1 MGVCWITLG
10 GGWKSLFPLVQSS
23 GFLVCASF
31 LFYFLCGVLGFVLTF
46 FAFVFVGGF
55 FVLFVWFFA
64 FCFVCYCFV
73 VLFCLV
79 CFAFY
84 SPRPTPVGFQRTL
97 VSSTLVTRS
106 ILNSII
112 SHAHKEQ
119 ASQAGSLQPVTFPL
133 VAMAGCSPQALGT
146 ALGCCEGTWCA
157 SVRSGPYSYEAGGV
171 QMSQASSYSTSC
183 AKKQFFPCSFFV
195 LWLVPGSALP
205 LPHLTDTRWWWARLE
220 THPTAKKKK
229 KKKRE
234 DKKLISWAAEVS
246 KAWHP

>member
-1 MGVCWITLG
+1 MVGSPYSLWYSLVAFWSVLVFCFIFCVVCWVSFWL
-10 GGWKSLFPLVQSS
+10 SLLL
-23 GFLVCASF
+23 FLWGVF
-31 LFYFLCGVLGFVLTF
+31 LFY
-46 FAFVFVGGF
+46 
-55 FVLFVWFFA
+55 LFVWFFA

-106 ILNSII
+106 ILNSIT

-205 LPHLTDTRWWWARLE
+205 LPHLYWYQVMVSQVGNSP
-220 THPTAKKKK
+220 HCKKKK
-229 KKKRE
+229 KEEKGG
-234 DKKLISWAAEVS
+234 
-246 KAWHP
+246 